1 MPPFSTLK
9 TFYRENNT
17 LTIGDEN
24 RAKENGV
31 VKTYIERIRA
41 FRPNARK
48 YLISIMIYGAGFGV
62 HRILF
67 NFFLRSLGYEETLMG
82 LLSTVSSMTVLIAA
96 LPMGY
101 LADLLGRKL
110 SLVISGL
117 VIGAS
122 ILLMVIFPSVPML
135 ILMNILMGAG
145 SSLGSVTSGPFLME
159 NSGEIERT
167 YLFSISSGLRMAAF
181 SVGDWVGGYLPTWFG
196 DILDVS
202 AVSST
207 AYAWAIG
214 VAGVTVIVAVIPRL
228 LLRRNMLP
236 NDELSVFAPLTYAR
250 EHPGMLTK
258 LLLPMFITSIGAGLI
273 MPFMNIFFSKVHNQ
287 PDPVIGTMFAWG
299 SLAMGVGLIL
309 APALADRYGKIK
321 VVVLTQGISI
331 PFLVLLGF
339 SPVFGLS
346 ALAYYVRLTL
356 MNMSS
361 PIYQTFVMEQ
371 VDAESRAMV
380 ASLNSMV
387 HSFGRA
393 FSPVISGWMQ
403 VNYGFGPPFLGTII
417 LYVVAIAMYYFFFL
431 QKRGQ
436 VAENQ

>member
-1 MPPFSTLK
+1 LDI
-9 TFYRENNT
+9 RQE
-17 LTIGDEN
+17 EE
-24 RAKENGV
+24 RAEEGV
-31 VKTYIERIRA
+31 LKTYISRIRA
-41 FRPNARK
+41 FTPNAVK
-48 YLISIMIYGAGFGV
+48 YLISIMIYGAGFGI

-67 NFFLRSLGYEETLMG
+67 NFFLRSLGYDETLMG

-101 LADLLGRKL
+101 LADYFGRKR
-110 SLVISGL
+110 SLVISAL
-117 VIGAS
+117 LIGPS

-135 ILMNILMGAG
+135 IIMNIVMGLG

-159 NSGEIERT
+159 NSSEVERT
-167 YLFSISSGLRMAAF
+167 YLFSLSSGLRMAAF

-196 DILDVS
+196 GIFDVS
-202 AVSST
+202 AVSPT

-214 VAGVTVIVAVIPRL
+214 VAGILVMLAVLPRAL
-228 LLRRNMLP
+228 LKHNELP
-236 NDELSVFAPLTYAR
+236 DNERSIFAPITFAR
-250 EHPGMLTK
+250 SHPGMLSK
-258 LLLPMFITSIGAGLI
+258 LLMPMFITSIGAGLI

-299 SLAMGVGLIL
+299 SLAMGIGLIL
-309 APALADRYGKIK
+309 APAFADRYGNIQ
-321 VVVLTQGISI
+321 VVVWSQGLSI
-331 PFLVLLGF
+331 PFLVMLGF
-339 SPVFGLS
+339 SPLFGLS
-346 ALAYYVRLTL
+346 ALAYFVRLTL

-393 FSPVISGWMQ
+393 FSPVISGWLQ
-403 VNYGFGPPFLGTII
+403 VNYGFGPPFIGTIT
-417 LYVVAIAMYYFFFL
+417 LYVIAILMYYLFFMRGR
-431 QKRGQ
+431 KR
-436 VAENQ
+436 ES

>member
-1 MPPFSTLK
+1 LASLQQ
-9 TFYRENNT
+9 EEINNT
-17 LTIGDEN
+17 EN
-24 RAKENGV
+24 TGV
-31 VKTYIERIRA
+31 VKTYIARVRA
-41 FRPNARK
+41 FSPNARK
-48 YLISIMIYGAGFGV
+48 YLISIMIYGAGFGI

-67 NFFLRSLGYEETLMG
+67 NFFLRSLGYDETFMG
-82 LLSTVSSMTVLIAA
+82 LLSTVSSMSVLIAA

-101 LADLLGRKL
+101 LADVLGRKL

-122 ILLMVIFPSVPML
+122 ILLMVTAPSVPIL
-135 ILMNILMGAG
+135 IITNILMGVG

-181 SVGDWVGGYLPTWFG
+181 SVGDWVGGFLPTWFA
-196 DILDVS
+196 DSLNVS
-202 AVSST
+202 AVST
-207 AYAWAIG
+207 QAYAWAIG
-214 VAGVTVIVAVIPRL
+214 VSGILVIVAVIPRL
-228 LLRRNMLP
+228 MLKRNKIP
-236 NDELSVFAPLTYAR
+236 FEQQSAFAPISYAR

-273 MPFMNIFFSKVHNQ
+273 MPFMNIFFSNVHQQ

-309 APALADRYGKIK
+309 APAFADRYGKIK
-321 VVVLTQGISI
+321 VVVYSQAISI

-346 ALAYYVRLTL
+346 ALAYFVRLTL

-361 PIYQTFVMEQ
+361 PVYQTFVMEQ
-371 VDAESRAMV
+371 VDSESRAMV

-393 FSPVISGWMQ
+393 FSPVVSGWMQ
-403 VNYGFGPPFLGTII
+403 VNYGFGPPFIGTITLYI
-417 LYVVAIAMYYFFFL
+417 LAIGMYYAFFL
-431 QKRGQ
+431 RGKKKKI
-436 VAENQ
+436 

>member
-1 MPPFSTLK
+1 MSSLQQEEINK
-9 TFYRENNT
+9 AE
-17 LTIGDEN
+17 E
-24 RAKENGV
+24 AGV
-31 VKTYIERIRA
+31 VKTYIARVRA
-41 FRPNARK
+41 FSPNARK
-48 YLISIMIYGAGFGV
+48 YLISMMIYGAGFGI

-67 NFFLRSLGYEETLMG
+67 NFFLRSLGYDETFMG
-82 LLSTVSSMTVLIAA
+82 LLLTVSSMSVLIAA

-101 LADLLGRKL
+101 LADVLGRKL
-110 SLVISGL
+110 SLVISAL

-122 ILLMVIFPSVPML
+122 ILLMVTAPSVPIL
-135 ILMNILMGAG
+135 IITNILMGVG

-181 SVGDWVGGYLPTWFG
+181 SVGDWVGGFLPTWFG
-196 DILDVS
+196 DSLNVS
-202 AVSST
+202 PISAK

-214 VAGVTVIVAVIPRL
+214 VSGILVIVSVIPRL
-228 LLRRNMLP
+228 MLKRNKIP
-236 NDELSVFAPLTYAR
+236 FEQKSAFAPISYAR

-273 MPFMNIFFSKVHNQ
+273 MPFMNIFFSNVHKQ

-309 APALADRYGKIK
+309 APAFADRYGKIK
-321 VVVLTQGISI
+321 VVVYSQAISI

-339 SPVFGLS
+339 SPLFGLS
-346 ALAYYVRLTL
+346 ALAYFVRLTL

-361 PIYQTFVMEQ
+361 PVYQTFVMEQ
-371 VDAESRAMV
+371 VDSESRAMV

-393 FSPVISGWMQ
+393 FSPVVSGWMQ
-403 VNYGFGPPFLGTII
+403 VNYGFGPPFIGTISLYI
-417 LYVVAIAMYYFFFL
+417 LAIGMYYAFFL
-431 QKRGQ
+431 RGKKKKVQ
-436 VAENQ
+436 A

>member
-1 MPPFSTLK
+1 MESLQEEKRTSQ
-9 TFYRENNT
+9 
-17 LTIGDEN
+17 D
-24 RAKENGV
+24 GV
-31 VKTYIERIRA
+31 IKTYIQRISA
-41 FRPNARK
+41 FKPNAVK
-48 YLISIMIYGAGFGV
+48 YLISIMIFGAGFGV

-67 NFFLRSLGYEETLMG
+67 NFFLRSLGYDETLMG

-101 LADLLGRKL
+101 LADMLGRKR

-117 VIGAS
+117 LIGPS
-122 ILLMVIFPSVPML
+122 MILMVVFPSVTML
-135 ILMNILMGAG
+135 VIMNVLMGIG

-159 NSGEIERT
+159 NSSELERT

-181 SVGDWVGGYLPTWFG
+181 SLGDWLGGYLPTWFG
-196 DILDVS
+196 DFFSVS
-202 AVSST
+202 PVSTT
-207 AYAWAIG
+207 AYAWAIAM
-214 VAGVTVIVAVIPRL
+214 AGVLVIIAVIPRL
-228 LLRRNMLP
+228 MLRRNTLP
-236 NDELSVFAPLTYAR
+236 FEERSIFAPLSYAR

-309 APALADRYGKIK
+309 APAFADRYGKIK
-321 VVVLTQGISI
+321 VVVWTQGISI
-331 PFLVLLGF
+331 PFLILLGF
-339 SPVFGLS
+339 SPVFSLS
-346 ALAYYVRLTL
+346 ALAYFVRLTL

-361 PIYQTFVMEQ
+361 PIYQTFVMEK
-371 VDAESRAMV
+371 VESESRAMV

-403 VNYGFGPPFLGTII
+403 VSYGFAPPFIGTII
-417 LYVVAIAMYYFFFL
+417 LYVIAIAMYVVFFMR
-431 QKRGQ
+431 KRESTTQ
-436 VAENQ
+436 IIE

>member
-1 MPPFSTLK
+1 MT
-9 TFYRENNT
+9 
-17 LTIGDEN
+17 
-24 RAKENGV
+24 AQKENQTAERGV
-31 VKTYIERIRA
+31 IGTYIDRVRA

-48 YLISIMIYGAGFGV
+48 YLISIMIFGAGFGI

-67 NFFLRSLGYEETLMG
+67 NFFLRSLGYDETLMG

-101 LADLLGRKL
+101 LADILGRKF
-110 SLVISGL
+110 SLILSGL
-117 VIGAS
+117 VIGFAM
-122 ILLMVIFPSVPML
+122 LAMVLFPTVPML
-135 ILMNILMGAG
+135 IATNILMGIG
-145 SSLGSVTSGPFLME
+145 SSLGSVVSGPFLME
-159 NSGEIERT
+159 NSGEVERT

-196 DILDVS
+196 GFFDVS
-202 AVSST
+202 AISTT
-207 AYAWAIG
+207 AYAWSIG
-214 VAGVTVIVAVIPRL
+214 VAAALVIVAVIPRL
-228 LLRRNMLP
+228 LLNRNLLP
-236 NDELSVFAPLTYAR
+236 FDERSIFAPLSYAR
-250 EHPGMLTK
+250 EHPGMLSK

-309 APALADRYGKIK
+309 APALADRYGKLK
-321 VVVLTQGISI
+321 VVVFTQGLSI

-339 SPVFGLS
+339 SPLFGLS

-361 PIYQTFVMEQ
+361 PVYQTFVMEQ
-371 VDAESRAMV
+371 VDSESRAMV

-393 FSPVISGWMQ
+393 FSPIISGWLQ
-403 VNYGFGPPFLGTII
+403 VRYGFGPPFLGTII
-417 LYVVAIAMYYFFFL
+417 LYIAAVVLYYFFFL
-431 QKRGQ
+431 KKRGHRTSQ
-436 VAENQ
+436 QAVKSYKESQSN

>member
-1 MPPFSTLK
+1 
-9 TFYRENNT
+9 
-17 LTIGDEN
+17 
-24 RAKENGV
+24 
-31 VKTYIERIRA
+31 
-41 FRPNARK
+41 
-48 YLISIMIYGAGFGV
+48 
-62 HRILF
+62 
-67 NFFLRSLGYEETLMG
+67 
-82 LLSTVSSMTVLIAA
+82 
-96 LPMGY
+96 
-101 LADLLGRKL
+101 
-110 SLVISGL
+110 VISGL
-117 VIGAS
+117 LIGPS
-122 ILLMVIFPSVPML
+122 IILMVVFPSVTML
-135 ILMNILMGAG
+135 IIMNILMGVG

-159 NSGEIERT
+159 NSGELERT

-196 DILDVS
+196 GLFNVS
-202 AVSST
+202 PVSTT
-207 AYAWAIG
+207 AYAWAIAM
-214 VAGVTVIVAVIPRL
+214 AGALVIIAVIPRL
-228 LLRRNMLP
+228 LLKRNTLP
-236 NDELSVFAPLTYAR
+236 FEERSIFAPLSYAR

-258 LLLPMFITSIGAGLI
+258 LLLPMFVTSIGAGLI

-331 PFLVLLGF
+331 PFLILLGF
-339 SPVFGLS
+339 SPVFSLS

-361 PIYQTFVMEQ
+361 PIYQTFVMER
-371 VDAESRAMV
+371 VESESRATV

-403 VNYGFGPPFLGTII
+403 VNYGFGPPFIGTII
-417 LYVVAIAMYYFFFL
+417 LYVIAIVMYFMFFM
-431 QKRGQ
+431 RGHETAPRKIKQ
-436 VAENQ
+436 